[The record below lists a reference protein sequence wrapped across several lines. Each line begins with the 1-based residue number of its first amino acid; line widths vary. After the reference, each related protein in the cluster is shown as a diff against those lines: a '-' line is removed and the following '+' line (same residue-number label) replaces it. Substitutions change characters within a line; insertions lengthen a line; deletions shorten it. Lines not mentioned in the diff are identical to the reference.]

1 MKKIITLLFG
11 ASLFLATSAQA
22 AGLVGVKLGLGS
34 LDAENDSYTA
44 GSTTVASQ
52 SASVDNEFGAI
63 FGEYELSQVEGL
75 SIGLEYVPFTATI
88 RLDKSESGTGADVED
103 YKTLYALYMKELA
116 EGNVYFKAGYSHAEI
131 GTVTNGN
138 GTTVNSQ
145 DDSLQGPMIGIGFQ
159 SAEIVNGLIGR
170 VEATYTDL
178 EDVSITT
185 TSNGSTSVKKTGSG
199 EITTFTVSLAK
210 SF

>member
-1 MKKIITLLFG
+1 MKKLITLLFG
-11 ASLFLATSAQA
+11 ASLMLATSAQA
-22 AGLVGVKLGLGS
+22 AGLVGLKFGTGS

-44 GSTTVASQ
+44 GGTTVASQ
-52 SASVDNEFGAI
+52 SASVDNEYAAI
-63 FGEYELSQVEGL
+63 FGEIELSQVEGL
-75 SIGLEYVPFTATI
+75 SIGLEYVPFTASI

-116 EGNVYFKAGYSHAEI
+116 EGNVYFKAGYSRADI
-131 GTVTNGN
+131 GTVVNAN

-145 DDSLQGPMIGIGFQ
+145 DDSLQGPMVGIGFQ
-159 SAEIVNGLIGR
+159 SAEMANGLIGR
-170 VEATYTDL
+170 IEATYTDL
-178 EDVSITT
+178 EDVSLTT

>member
-1 MKKIITLLFG
+1 MKKLITLFFG
-11 ASLFLATSAQA
+11 ASLMLATSAQA
-22 AGLVGVKLGLGS
+22 AGLVGVKLGVGE
-34 LDAENDSYTA
+34 LDAENNSYTA

-52 SASVDNEFGAI
+52 SASKDNEFAAI
-63 FGEYELSQVEGL
+63 FGEVELSQVEGL
-75 SIGLEYVPFTATI
+75 SLGLEYVPFTATI
-88 RLDKSESGTGADVED
+88 RLDKGESGTGADVED

-131 GTVTNGN
+131 GTVTNAN

-145 DDSLQGPMIGIGFQ
+145 DDSLEGPMIGIGFQ
-159 SAEIVNGLIGR
+159 SAEMANGMVGR